1 MDGTILLA
9 DDDRTIRTVLTQ
21 ALTRA
26 GCRVHATGSLQQ
38 LLRWVEEGRGDLV
51 VTDVMMPEGNG
62 LDLVPAIA
70 RARPGLPV
78 IVISAQNSIVTAI
91 RASEA
96 AVFDYLPKPFD
107 LPDLMV
113 RVRAGLSARPRA
125 EMPPSAAPAPAP
137 DPAAALIGHAP
148 VMQALFRTVARVVN
162 TDLAVILA
170 GEPGT
175 GRSTLAQALHDLSA
189 RRGAALVRLTAA
201 DAEEAF
207 AARMAEAR
215 GGTLLVENPA
225 GWTAA
230 AQSRLAGL
238 IEAAAG
244 QDRAPRLVATTGPDP
259 EGDAAAGTLRPDLY
273 YRLAGL
279 TLTVPPLR
287 ARLDDLPALVPLML
301 GRAGHAGVTLS
312 DEALAVLRAHPF
324 PGNLRELDN
333 ILRRLALT
341 AAATTIQPAEVAAAL
356 DGAAGRRVAPP
367 AGAGRLSDSVEQHL
381 QRYFDLHGDDLPP
394 PGLYDRVLHEI
405 ERPLIQIA
413 LDACGGNQLRC
424 AEMLGINR
432 NTLRK
437 KVNDLNIEVTRRR
450 RVM

>member
-1 MDGTILLA
+1 MLALGGTIA
-9 DDDRTIRTVLTQ
+9 M
-21 ALTRA
+21 TRPD
-26 GCRVHATGSLQQ
+26 
-38 LLRWVEEGRGDLV
+38 EG
-51 VTDVMMPEGNG
+51 
-62 LDLVPAIA
+62 
-70 RARPGLPV
+70 
-78 IVISAQNSIVTAI
+78 
-91 RASEA
+91 
-96 AVFDYLPKPFD
+96 AV
-107 LPDLMV
+107 
-113 RVRAGLSARPRA
+113 
-125 EMPPSAAPAPAP
+125 
-137 DPAAALIGHAP
+137 
-148 VMQALFRTVARVVN
+148 
-162 TDLAVILA
+162 
-170 GEPGT
+170 
-175 GRSTLAQALHDLSA
+175 
-189 RRGAALVRLTAA
+189 VRLTAA

-215 GGTLLVENPA
+215 GGTLLAENPA

-238 IEAAAG
+238 IEAGAG

-301 GRAGHAGVTLS
+301 GRAGHGGITLS
-312 DEALAVLRAHPF
+312 GEALAVLRAHPF

-356 DGAAGRRVAPP
+356 DGAAGRRATPP
-367 AGAGRLSDSVEQHL
+367 AAAGRLSDSVEQHL

-405 ERPLIQIA
+405 ERPLVHV
-413 LDACGGNQLRC
+413 DGPH
-424 AEMLGINR
+424 
-432 NTLRK
+432 
-437 KVNDLNIEVTRRR
+437 RRMR
-450 RVM
+450 GFGRE